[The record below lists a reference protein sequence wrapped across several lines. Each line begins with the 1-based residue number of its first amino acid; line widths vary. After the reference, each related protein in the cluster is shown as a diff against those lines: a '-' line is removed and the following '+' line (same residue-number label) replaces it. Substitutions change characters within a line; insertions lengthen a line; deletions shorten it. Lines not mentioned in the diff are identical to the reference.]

1 MKPGLINNRIIRGSL
16 GGVADVETATDCPD
30 CMPSNMLKLGSIKIT
45 ISSWTV
51 TLGAD
56 VTTKTV
62 PELSLTVPDDFRI
75 DQNAPAV
82 FPNSNPAK
90 STIDRPLN
98 AQHYGKGYSGKWQHL
113 AYDWEWP
120 GQWTAIG
127 ASNYAYPYLSFG
139 KRLPRAH
146 NGNSLSDYPYGTKT
160 ASNGDILDRFQFDLG
175 TFDTGAGT
183 KQSRIIYAPQI
194 YKDCDNGRLYM
205 SIDYHAYFFA
215 DPLSDS
221 GGATSYT
228 LTSNPIGDTGSPP
241 YFNVADRTGDT
252 FTSQTF
258 TDTINSGNSNTQTVS
273 ITLETV

>member
-30 CMPSNMLKLGSIKIT
+30 CMPSNMLKLGSLKIT

-75 DQNAPAV
+75 DQTVPAV

-90 STIDRPLN
+90 TTENRPLKVG
-98 AQHYGKGYSGKWQHL
+98 HYRGKKLDYN
-113 AYDWEWP
+113 WEMRTPPSWP
-120 GQWTAIG
+120 SVG
-127 ASNYAYPYLSFG
+127 AHNYAYAYLSFG
-139 KRLPRAH
+139 RAIPWQH

-205 SIDYHAYFFA
+205 SIDYHAYFFG
-215 DPLSDS
+215 DPWTGSY
-221 GGATSYT
+221 AYT
-228 LTSNPIGDTGSPP
+228 LTYNPIGDTGSPP

-258 TDTINSGNSNTQTVS
+258 TDTINSGNSNTQTVT